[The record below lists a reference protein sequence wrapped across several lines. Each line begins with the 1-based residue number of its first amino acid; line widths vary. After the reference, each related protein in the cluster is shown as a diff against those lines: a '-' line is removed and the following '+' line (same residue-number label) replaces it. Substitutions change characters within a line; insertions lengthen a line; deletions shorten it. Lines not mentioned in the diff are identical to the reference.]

1 MWLKHHKY
9 TEIILPGWWFKMV
22 EKKRIESLGF
32 GLNGSSIKNGLDQ
45 KELEV
50 VVNHHWFNGQNG

>member
-22 EKKRIESLGF
+22 EKTYRIIGVWAQRFKHQKWIGPKRIGGR
-32 GLNGSSIKNGLDQ
+32 GLIITG
-45 KELEV
+45 
-50 VVNHHWFNGQNG
+50 WCF